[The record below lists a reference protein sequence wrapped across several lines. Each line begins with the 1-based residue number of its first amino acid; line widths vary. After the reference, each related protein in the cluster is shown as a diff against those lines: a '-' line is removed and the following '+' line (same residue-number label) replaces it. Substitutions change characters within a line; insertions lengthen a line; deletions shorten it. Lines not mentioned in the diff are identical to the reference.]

1 MHYNYRDFDVLRF
14 KWSGRTMNE
23 GFWRFHITDNYK
35 EELRQLDHCPYK
47 ELYIS
52 GITQKILEYFVCNYG
67 NRFPVL
73 AFVQCNCI
81 KDFSSL
87 STLSEVEYLIIECNT
102 KATRL
107 WDMSGN
113 TSLRGLCLEETKKI
127 LSFEEISNAPL
138 LEEFV
143 LEEGVNSLIGSNKWK
158 PTTLRGIEKAQ
169 QLKRLKLFIGG
180 VSDRDISPLLQMKR
194 LERLHIITNLFELKE
209 FAQINATLKST
220 IVNPDKPFYTFDND
234 EYALVVGK
242 GRSVKKD
249 SPKLIDL
256 QRQWDDIVKP

>member
-1 MHYNYRDFDVLRF
+1 MNYNYHDFDALRF
-14 KWSGRTMNE
+14 KWSGRRMNE

-35 EELRQLDHCPYK
+35 EELRQLDDCPYK

-52 GITQKILEYFVCNYG
+52 GITQKNLEYFVGNYG

-73 AFVQCNCI
+73 AFVQCNCL
-81 KDFSSL
+81 KDFSCL
-87 STLSEVEYLIIECNT
+87 SQLSEVEYLIIEWNT

-113 TSLRGLCLEETKKI
+113 TSLKGLCLEETKKI

-143 LEEGVNSLIGSNKWK
+143 LDEGVNSLTGSNKWK

-169 QLKRLKLFIGG
+169 HLKRLKVCIGG
-180 VSDRDISPLLQMKR
+180 VSDGDISPLLELKG
-194 LERLHIITNLFELKE
+194 LERLHLITNLFELKE
-209 FAQINATLKST
+209 FALINATLKRT
-220 IVNPDKPFYTFDND
+220 IVNPNKPFYTFDND
-234 EYALVVGK
+234 AYALVVGK
-242 GRSVKKD
+242 GRSLKKD

>member
-1 MHYNYRDFDVLRF
+1 MKYNYHDFDALHF
-14 KWSGRTMNE
+14 KWSGRKMNE

-35 EELRQLDHCPYK
+35 EELRQLDACPYK

-52 GITQKILEYFVCNYG
+52 GITQKNLEYFVCNYG

-73 AFVQCNCI
+73 AFVHCNRI
-81 KDFSSL
+81 EDFSSL
-87 STLSEVEYLIIECNT
+87 SQLSAVEYLIIEWNT

-113 TSLRGLCLEETKKI
+113 TSLKGLCLEEAKKI
-127 LSFEEISNAPL
+127 VSFEEISNAPL

-143 LEEGVNSLIGSNKWK
+143 LDEGVNSLTGSNRWK
-158 PTTLRGIEKAQ
+158 LATLRGIEKAQ
-169 QLKRLKLFIGG
+169 QLKRLKLCIGG
-180 VSDRDISPLLQMKR
+180 VIDGDISPLLEMQG
-194 LERLHIITNLFELKE
+194 LERLHIITNLFEVKD

-220 IVNPDKPFYTFDND
+220 IVNPDKPFYIFDND
-234 EYALVVGK
+234 AYALVVGK

-256 QRQWDDIVKP
+256 QKQWDDIVKP